1 MNTIVTPVDVRH
13 LIGGEWTG
21 SPSHDRENP
30 ARPGEVVAR
39 ISLGGESDVH
49 AAIEAA
55 ERAFPAWRRTPAPA
69 RGAILARAAEL
80 LAARRESVARDLT
93 SEEGKTIAEATGEVQ
108 RAVDIVRF
116 FSGEG
121 WRLSGESL
129 PSSVPSTHLYT
140 VKEPLGVVAL
150 VTPWNFPIA
159 VPTWKIG
166 PALVAG
172 NTVVFKPSELTPWT
186 SQLICEI
193 FEEAGL
199 PPGVLNLVHGT
210 GPDAGQPLVDHPA
223 IRAVSF
229 TGSNPVG
236 TAIARSCAARGAA
249 AQCEMGG
256 KNPIIVLADADLDLA
271 AEGAAQGAFGSTGQ
285 RCTATSRAV
294 VHASVADAFVEKVA
308 AKLRAIRVGNGM
320 DPASTIGPA
329 VEEKQHRKVLSYVG
343 IGREDGATL
352 VAGGR
357 DLRTEAGLEHGWFL
371 EPALFDHVTP
381 SMRIA
386 QEEIFGPVVVIV
398 PFEGEDE
405 AVRLANDVRY
415 GLAAGIWTRDT
426 GRAHR
431 VAHALEAGSIWVN
444 HYGAYPSEAPFGG
457 YKESGTGHD
466 LGLESLNEYLETK
479 NVHVNIGT
487 ERFDWYES

>member
-1 MNTIVTPVDVRH
+1 MILHHN
-13 LIGGEWTG
+13 LIGGRWV
-21 SPSHDRENP
+21 P
-30 ARPGEVVAR
+30 ARSGRTLPNADPADTREV
-39 ISLGGESDVH
+39 LGTLPASDGGDVQDAI
-49 AAIEAA
+49 AAAQA
-55 ERAFPAWRRTPAPA
+55 AFPAWRSTPAPRRA
-69 RGAILARAAEL
+69 DVLFRAVRIFERRRDELARA
-80 LAARRESVARDLT
+80 LT
-93 SEEGKTIAEATGEVQ
+93 REEGKILRESQGEVQ
-108 RAVDIVRF
+108 KTINVLEFMA
-116 FSGEG
+116 GEG
-121 WRLSGESL
+121 RRMGGLTRQSEL
-129 PSSVPSTHLYT
+129 PNTFCYT
-140 VKEPLGVVAL
+140 RRDPLGVVGL

-329 VEEKQHRKVLSYVG
+329 VEKKQHRKVLSYVG

-386 QEEIFGPVVVIV
+386 QEEIFGPVLAVLRVATV
-398 PFEGEDE
+398 EEAFE
-405 AVRLANDVRY
+405 VANGVRY
-415 GLAAGIWTRDT
+415 GLSSSIYTQDVARVFEYADRIETGILHVNSPTM
-426 GRAHR
+426 GGEAH
-431 VAHALEAGSIWVN
+431 L
-444 HYGAYPSEAPFGG
+444 PFGG
-457 YKESGTGHD
+457 VKDTGI
-466 LGLESLNEYLETK
+466 GGREMNEEAIAFFSELKAVYVDYTGRRRDT
-479 NVHVNIGT
+479 NI
-487 ERFDWYES
+487 Y

>member
-1 MNTIVTPVDVRH
+1 MILHHN
-13 LIGGEWTG
+13 LIGGRWV
-21 SPSHDRENP
+21 P
-30 ARPGEVVAR
+30 ARSGRTLPNVDPADTRDV
-39 ISLGGESDVH
+39 LGTLPASDGGDVQDAI
-49 AAIEAA
+49 AAAQA
-55 ERAFPAWRRTPAPA
+55 AFPAWRSTPAPRRA
-69 RGAILARAAEL
+69 DVLFRAVRIFERRRDELARA
-80 LAARRESVARDLT
+80 LT
-93 SEEGKTIAEATGEVQ
+93 REEGKILRESQGEVQ
-108 RAVDIVRF
+108 KTINVLEFMA
-116 FSGEG
+116 GEG
-121 WRLSGESL
+121 RRMGGLTRQSEL
-129 PSSVPSTHLYT
+129 PNTFCYT
-140 VKEPLGVVAL
+140 RRDPLGVVGL

-386 QEEIFGPVVVIV
+386 QEEIFGPVLAVLRVATV
-398 PFEGEDE
+398 EEAFEVSNG
-405 AVRLANDVRY
+405 VRY
-415 GLAAGIWTRDT
+415 GLSSSIYTQDVARVFEYADRIETGILHVNSPTM
-426 GRAHR
+426 GGEAH
-431 VAHALEAGSIWVN
+431 L
-444 HYGAYPSEAPFGG
+444 PFGG
-457 YKESGTGHD
+457 VKDTGI
-466 LGLESLNEYLETK
+466 GGREMNEEAIAFFSELKAVYVDYTGRRRDT
-479 NVHVNIGT
+479 NI
-487 ERFDWYES
+487 Y